1 MRLKTLL
8 VGIALISCTLPAAH
22 AEGIKP
28 NVDRNTIESAS
39 RESGYASLLTRF
51 KSGETLPI
59 QDMATVYYGSA
70 LAPGFNPDKRYDD
83 VMTSYDSGNIAKA
96 HELAAAALESDP
108 TNLTLLF
115 KAYASAAAST
125 DPAVNTKAS
134 VYQSR
139 LLQICDLIL
148 ASGLGVTDSSPYI
161 VVRPADMDEFLVK
174 YIQPAQIVGKSKIG
188 KLEAAKVVI
197 DGVPDE
203 VILYFNQFK

>member
-1 MRLKTLL
+1 
-8 VGIALISCTLPAAH
+8 
-22 AEGIKP
+22 
-28 NVDRNTIESAS
+28 
-39 RESGYASLLTRF
+39 
-51 KSGETLPI
+51 
-59 QDMATVYYGSA
+59 
-70 LAPGFNPDKRYDD
+70 
-83 VMTSYDSGNIAKA
+83 MTSYDSGNIAKA